1 MLKWAWLY
9 KIFQTHQAEH
19 LRSMHVTIYKL
30 YINLEKN
37 NNNNNKSWKRN
48 NKRKK
53 VDILH

>member
-9 KIFQTHQAEH
+9 KIFKTQQAEH

-37 NNNNNKSWKRN
+37 NNNNKS
-48 NKRKK
+48 
-53 VDILH
+53 